1 MDDLKTVAPAFAT
14 MANRIIYATMS
25 TVDRRG
31 RPRSRMVHT
40 IWEWDGEA
48 LTGWVGN
55 MLTPMKQAH
64 LSRSPYASFNY
75 WDGVEAYDT
84 CNAECHAELLT
95 DEQGR
100 REGWER
106 IKATPPPLGYDPA
119 IIPVW
124 KDGPDSPAWSV
135 LRLTPWRLRVM
146 DGEYARTGA
155 GNLLTWQQ

>member
-14 MANRIIYATMS
+14 
-25 TVDRRG
+25 
-31 RPRSRMVHT
+31 
-40 IWEWDGEA
+40 
-48 LTGWVGN
+48 
-55 MLTPMKQAH
+55 K
-64 LSRSPYASFNY
+64 
-75 WDGVEAYDT
+75 
-84 CNAECHAELLT
+84 LLT
-95 DEQGR
+95 DAAGR

-155 GNLLTWQQ
+155 GQLLTWQQ